1 MIKAAIKTPLTY
13 LSRLILVQMQKTF
26 NHLCKP
32 YIYTFLI
39 LCSLTHKKNQEKYLA
54 IFGQSIYHI

>member
-39 LCSLTHKKNQEKYLA
+39 LCSLTQKKKIKKN
-54 IFGQSIYHI
+54 I